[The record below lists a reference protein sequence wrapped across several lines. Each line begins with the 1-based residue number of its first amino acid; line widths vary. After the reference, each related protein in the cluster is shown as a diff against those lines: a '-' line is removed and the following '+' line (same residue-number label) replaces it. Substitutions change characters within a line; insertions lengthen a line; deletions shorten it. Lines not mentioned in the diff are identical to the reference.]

1 MSEALILA
9 IIEAGFKYGPGIA
22 AQIAAEFEN
31 GDPTPESIRALKI
44 DKEPET
50 YFETKPPEPV

>member
-22 AQIAAEFEN
+22 AQIAAVFEE
-31 GDPTPESIRALKI
+31 GDPTPEKIRALKI
-44 DKEPET
+44 DKEPEE
-50 YFETKPPEPV
+50 YFGDKPI